1 MDAKL
6 RLCSAILCPEY
17 LKLSRSL
24 QSVKTFNKLIEEEIR
39 MYLFSLHVL
48 HCFALLCFVSLSQSE
63 YLINCKYSGYRHK
76 ELLTRADWP
85 CKSTPVALA

>member
-1 MDAKL
+1 
-6 RLCSAILCPEY
+6 
-17 LKLSRSL
+17 
-24 QSVKTFNKLIEEEIR
+24 